1 MNTYGELLLRQF
13 AEHWQDLAISTVDG
27 ESIRYGDLWCT
38 ACAVAESWQAEGLQP
53 GDIIA
58 FKLPNSYRI
67 PCLYLACAIGGF
79 VACPIVPT
87 LSEKTAAEN
96 LETVKP
102 KRVITQVDFPLVTAG
117 DKPAFHELDSHQPFL
132 IMFSSGSTGRS
143 KAICHSLDNVCGSAA
158 AFSRLS
164 GFDETTRLY
173 HVLPMTY
180 MAGFLNSML
189 AVLVCGGRIIEGPQ
203 FSMENVA
210 DFWRYPLQSE
220 ANVLSLIP
228 PLAATLCRL
237 TRNPETLAK
246 VPEQFTQVQ
255 CTSQAIQADL
265 RARFMKKFSLPLQ
278 DCYGM
283 TELGGPMSLQ
293 SRDDATQQNEFST
306 MIEGPEVQIRSNEDG
321 GSELWIRSPFAML
334 GYLKDGELEDIRDAG
349 GFIDTGDLADY
360 RPEPDG
366 ERIRITGRVKDII
379 IRGGINISPGRI
391 ESVMSQAPG
400 VEEVAVVGLPHAYW
414 GEQIIACVVGGTG
427 ESELLNYCRES
438 LDGHEVPDRIE
449 FMEAFPRSFIGKVLK
464 NDLRDKLTA

>member
-1 MNTYGELLLRQF
+1 MNTYSELLLTQF
-13 AEHWQDLAISTVDG
+13 AEHWQDPAISSVDG
-27 ESIRYGDLWCT
+27 QSISYGDLWCT
-38 ACAVAESWQAEGLQP
+38 ARAVADSWQAEGLQP

-58 FKLPNSYRI
+58 FKLPNSFRI

-87 LSEKTAAEN
+87 LSDSTADEN

-102 KRVITQVDFPLVTAG
+102 KRLITKVDFPLITAG
-117 DKPAFHELDSHQPFL
+117 DAPDLPAIDGHRPFL

-158 AFSRLS
+158 AFGRLS
-164 GFDETTRLY
+164 GFDENTRLY

-180 MAGFLNSML
+180 MAGFLNALL
-189 AVLVCGGRIIEGPQ
+189 AVLICGGRIIEGPQ

-237 TRNPETLAK
+237 TRNPETLAR

-265 RARFMKKFSLPLQ
+265 RARFLKKFSLPLQ

-293 SRDDATQQNEFST
+293 SRDDANEQNEFST
-306 MIEGPEVQIRSNEDG
+306 LIEGPEVQIRSNDEGDG
-321 GSELWIRSPFAML
+321 ELWIRSPFAML
-334 GYLKDGELEDIRDAG
+334 GYLKDGELEDIRDE

-360 RPEPDG
+360 RSDDSG
-366 ERIRITGRVKDII
+366 RRIQITGRVKDII
-379 IRGGINISPGRI
+379 IRGGINTSPGRI
-391 ESVMSQAPG
+391 ESIMSKAPG
-400 VEEVAVVGLPHAYW
+400 VEEVAVVGLPHDYW
-414 GEQIIACVVGGTG
+414 GEQIIACVVGDA
-427 ESELLNYCRES
+427 SETDLLNYCRES
-438 LDGHEVPDRIE
+438 LDAHEVPDQIK

-464 NDLRDKLTA
+464 NDLRDKLNA